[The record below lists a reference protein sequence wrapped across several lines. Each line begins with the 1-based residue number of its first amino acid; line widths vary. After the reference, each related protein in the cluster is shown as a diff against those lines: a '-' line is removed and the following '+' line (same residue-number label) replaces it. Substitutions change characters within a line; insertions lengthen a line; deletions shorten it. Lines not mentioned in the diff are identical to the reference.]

1 MVMESHG
8 KVMEFHFQFYME
20 TLYNI
25 LYIAC
30 ILMNDIDLI
39 FFTFVAFRAL
49 LDNYESE
56 SGKQEEVTSE
66 EEDEN
71 RNFLDAVL
79 ETAVM
84 QEAHAFLVE
93 QDKSPEDVDEFKQQL
108 YNIWFKIYKRLREH
122 R

>member
-1 MVMESHG
+1 M
-8 KVMEFHFQFYME
+8 
-20 TLYNI
+20 
-25 LYIAC
+25 
-30 ILMNDIDLI
+30 
-39 FFTFVAFRAL
+39 
-49 LDNYESE
+49 
-56 SGKQEEVTSE
+56 TSE